1 MIRVFIQKVTNVK
14 SIFIASFKVRY
25 FMSAPKNGQKNVKHF
40 KDSEPLKDNKRA
52 EKPCSLS
59 QPLSWIKPMKG
70 AMPVPGP
77 TMITGLVA
85 LKGRRNWDFRIYM
98 GTMDLWPLSDISLFF
113 SQLVATPLL
122 MRAVLVWYSTTTAQI
137 WMLLG

>member
-1 MIRVFIQKVTNVK
+1 MTICGHFTATKTEVTVQ
-14 SIFIASFKVRY
+14 Y
-25 FMSAPKNGQKNVKHF
+25 FRDFNHV
-40 KDSEPLKDNKRA
+40 KDNKTER
-52 EKPCSLS
+52 KPCSLS

-85 LKGRRNWDFRIYM
+85 LKGRRNWDLRINM
-98 GTMDLWPLSDISLFF
+98 GTMDLWPLSEVSLFF
-113 SQLVATPLL
+113 SQLVATPLFT
-122 MRAVLVWYSTTTAQI
+122 RPVFVSYSTTTAQM